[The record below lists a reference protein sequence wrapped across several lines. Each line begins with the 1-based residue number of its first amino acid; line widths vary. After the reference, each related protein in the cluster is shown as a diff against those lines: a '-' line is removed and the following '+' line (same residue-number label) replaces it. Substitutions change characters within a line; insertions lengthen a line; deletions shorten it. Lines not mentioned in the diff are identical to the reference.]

1 MRIPPFIAA
10 ALVLSLAPGAW
21 ARGQSTP
28 SRPYIFLFT
37 PPNVTSAR
45 EKRDAVWLL
54 TGEAGYA
61 RRAFQPVGGEGVGQS
76 LALQATLTRR
86 LSLFVRS
93 AVAISGGATRTSFE
107 GEVRATMHPFGA
119 TRTYAMLGA
128 GAVRGYDAVSGLR
141 LRAGAGHAFH
151 RSRVDGD
158 VIFERPLASGRDPV
172 DLVTTLG
179 WMRDVGSHAHVGVE
193 AVGQDL
199 EGFWE
204 AEEAEGGARL
214 YAGPSGSVNM
224 GSWRFGMTAGPI
236 FRATQSSR
244 TSGAQRPLSTSGG
257 HLGLGLRAAVS
268 YAW

>member
-10 ALVLSLAPGAW
+10 ALVLSFAPGAW
-21 ARGQSTP
+21 AHGQSTP
-28 SRPYIFLFT
+28 SRPYIFLLT
-37 PPNVTSAR
+37 PPNTAPVG
-45 EKRDAVWLL
+45 ENGAVWLV
-54 TGEAGYA
+54 TAEAGYA
-61 RRAFQPVGGEGVGQS
+61 RRAFQPVGGEGIGQS
-76 LALQATLTRR
+76 LALQAAVSRR
-86 LSLFVRS
+86 FSLFVRS
-93 AVAISGGATRTSFE
+93 GVAVSGSATRTSFE
-107 GEVRATMHPFGA
+107 GEVRATMHPFGS

-141 LRAGAGHAFH
+141 LRAGAGHAFD
-151 RSRVDGD
+151 RSRVDAD

-179 WMRDVGSHAHVGVE
+179 WMRDVGSHAHVGIE

-214 YAGPSGSVNM
+214 YAGPSGSVST

-257 HLGLGLRAAVS
+257 RLGLGLRAAVS
-268 YAW
+268 YSW